1 MLPKLQHSDFTP
13 QLIKDPLAQTFT
25 LKNAF
30 PKPRLKIKDKTF
42 ITWEMLWSVNLI
54 FNIYIY
60 IYSSII

>member
-13 QLIKDPLAQTFT
+13 QLIMKDPLAQTFT

-30 PKPRLKIKDKTF
+30 PKSRLEIKDKTF

-54 FNIYIY
+54 FNFNI
-60 IYSSII
+60 